1 MAGDGE
7 YRRASKNND
16 DGGVLKGLAKAESML
31 QLAIILPVAT
41 LIGWAIG
48 TFLDHKLHQ
57 EWIAI
62 VGLIFGAVAGFV
74 QIYRV
79 ASAAMSKN

>member
-1 MAGDGE
+1 MATDGE
-7 YRRASKNND
+7 YRRASKNQ

-31 QLAIILPVAT
+31 QLAIVLPAAT

-48 TFLDHKLHQ
+48 TWLDHKLHQ

-74 QIYRV
+74 QIYRA
-79 ASAAMSKN
+79 ASTAMRRN

>member
-1 MAGDGE
+1 MAGDE
-7 YRRASKNND
+7 ENRRRADRNN
-16 DGGVLKGLAKAESML
+16 DGGVLQGLAKAESML
-31 QLAIILPVAT
+31 QLAIVLPVAT

-48 TFLDHKLHQ
+48 TYLDHKLHQ

-79 ASAAMSKN
+79 ASAAMRRN